1 MFRRG
6 QGGNSTIVALKRL
19 RNSVRS
25 VVTVSSALWLW
36 RHRVEVQRW
45 WRYLRALPS
54 RRGVSRSDLFLE
66 ARVRAAMSSD
76 PRLAGKRGV
85 EVDGV
90 TDGVAVL
97 AGRPDD
103 VLTRIAT
110 EVAANVK
117 GVREVR
123 VQHPVPIVVSA

>member
-1 MFRRG
+1 M
-6 QGGNSTIVALKRL
+6 VLKRL
-19 RNSVRS
+19 RGSVRS
-25 VVTVSSALWLW
+25 VATVSTAWWLW

-45 WRYLRALPS
+45 WQYLRALPS
-54 RRGVSRSDLFLE
+54 RRGVGRSDLLTE

-76 PRLAGKRGV
+76 PRLTGKRGV

-97 AGRPDD
+97 VGRPDD

-110 EVAANVK
+110 EVAANVN

-123 VQHPVPIVVSA
+123 VQHPVPIVVPA

>member
-1 MFRRG
+1 M
-6 QGGNSTIVALKRL
+6 ALKRL
-19 RNSVRS
+19 RSSLRS
-25 VVTVSSALWLW
+25 VATVSSAWWIW

-54 RRGVSRSDLFLE
+54 RRGVGRSDLFLE

-76 PRLAGKRGV
+76 PRLTGKRGI

-97 AGRPDD
+97 VGRPDD

-110 EVAANVK
+110 EVVANVN